1 MTATAQAYSFG
12 ARAPYAEPCAS
23 EYDVKERARL
33 SGLFP
38 RVRNEPLSK
47 QLQGLLKEFEQ
58 NAALTGILE
67 RRRRMDERLQY
78 ELQGREG
85 MRALEM
91 NRTPPLRAG
100 MAGAATSARVAAAIA
115 GLPAVPPA
123 PDAAAVMTGGTVPAA
138 VPGGGAGVSG
148 QGGSTGSGTAVAGA
162 QEVVS
167 VPAGSQQEHGKP
179 RREGG
184 GEGDGEGDGEGG
196 GHSFLG
202 TRGGR

>member
-1 MTATAQAYSFG
+1 MATTAEAYGFG
-12 ARAPYAEPCAS
+12 ARAPYAAPRAS
-23 EYDVKERARL
+23 EYDMKERARL

-58 NAALTGILE
+58 NAALTGIME

-78 ELQGREG
+78 ELKGREG
-85 MRALEM
+85 MRALDM

-115 GLPAVPPA
+115 DLPPVPP
-123 PDAAAVMTGGTVPAA
+123 PVDAAAVMTGNRRQRAQRPNDVPPPRARRA
-138 VPGGGAGVSG
+138 TARQLGRGPQSLDAGDAG
-148 QGGSTGSGTAVAGA
+148 YACGA
-162 QEVVS
+162 QPES
-167 VPAGSQQEHGKP
+167 
-179 RREGG
+179 EGDS
-184 GEGDGEGDGEGG
+184 GEGEGESEGEGHG
-196 GHSFLG
+196 LG